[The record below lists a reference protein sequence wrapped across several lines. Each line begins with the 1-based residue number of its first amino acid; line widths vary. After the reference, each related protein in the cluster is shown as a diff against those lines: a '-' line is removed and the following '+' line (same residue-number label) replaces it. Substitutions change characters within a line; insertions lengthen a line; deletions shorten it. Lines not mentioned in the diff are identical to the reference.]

1 MFTGIPAR
9 IKNGN
14 NKRLLPK
21 MKQRKWEVH
30 KEQAGC
36 EQWKRKR
43 RKQQAASKGEVLPK
57 WEREVVVYCVQRQC
71 GHTIQ
76 VANGKHSYIFYTSIQ
91 AITAWL
97 YISAGYLANPWLAAT
112 CIPWWI
118 SVWSRWCTSTFWF
131 SGIQKSTHGK
141 RQDSWFTFHSWL
153 PLKFA
158 FPLLYATTIVPSH
171 TTAWDRTLWSGCNFS
186 IDQFIQPNKSTSKTG
201 FRSLKTTL
209 NSISLSYLTSRE
221 NEAVEIII
229 TITKSAL
236 SALKGLNKI
245 SLIVDM
251 HTIGS
256 DVDEFSGEKTTCD
269 VSGNTTQ
276 CFGKA
281 SNYWY
286 QIACLRISKHVK
298 TARYCKDGLF
308 TSADLLQVWWSS
320 DHVKR
325 TICAFSASDALAG
338 AHTKCLLAPSQQ
350 VHFLS
355 CA

>member
-57 WEREVVVYCVQRQC
+57 WEREVVVYCVQRQY

-97 YISAGYLANPWLAAT
+97 YRSAGYLANPWLAAT

-118 SVWSRWCTSTFWF
+118 SIWSCWCTSTFWF

-141 RQDSWFTFHSWL
+141 RLDSWFTFHSWL

-158 FPLLYATTIVPSH
+158 FPLLYATTVVPSH
-171 TTAWDRTLWSGCNFS
+171 TKQHGIELFEAVAISQLT
-186 IDQFIQPNKSTSKTG
+186 
-201 FRSLKTTL
+201 
-209 NSISLSYLTSRE
+209 SLSNPISQRVKRYFGLWRPPWIVSVSLTSRPGR
-221 NEAVEIII
+221 
-229 TITKSAL
+229 TKQLRL
-236 SALKGLNKI
+236 S
-245 SLIVDM
+245 SLLPKVQYR
-251 HTIGS
+251 
-256 DVDEFSGEKTTCD
+256 C
-269 VSGNTTQ
+269 
-276 CFGKA
+276 
-281 SNYWY
+281 
-286 QIACLRISKHVK
+286 
-298 TARYCKDGLF
+298 
-308 TSADLLQVWWSS
+308 
-320 DHVKR
+320 
-325 TICAFSASDALAG
+325 
-338 AHTKCLLAPSQQ
+338 
-350 VHFLS
+350 
-355 CA
+355 